1 MKQHLN
7 LAPLFPF
14 SFTEN
19 GVKNS
24 CPYKGKNEQRW
35 LHQTRKFYTAKENRE
50 AKDFKL
56 QFKET
61 KNDT

>member
-7 LAPLFPF
+7 LAPLFAF

-24 CPYKGKNEQRW
+24 RPCIGRNEQRW
-35 LHQTRKFYTAKENRE
+35 LHQTRKFYTAKETD
-50 AKDFKL
+50 K
-56 QFKET
+56 T
-61 KNDT
+61 KRRSTK